1 MRALVQRVAQ
11 ASVTSEG
18 VLVGEIGDGL
28 CVLLGITSTD
38 TELLA
43 DKMAERIFN
52 VRIIDDADGVM
63 NLSVA
68 QTSKAVLLVSQFTL
82 YGDTNGGRRPSWM
95 AAARPEQAEPLV
107 DRVVAS
113 LRRLGATVETGRFR
127 TSMQVSLVNDGPVT
141 VMIEL

>member
-1 MRALVQRVAQ
+1 M
-11 ASVTSEG
+11 
-18 VLVGEIGDGL
+18 LVGEIGDGL

-107 DRVVAS
+107 DRVAAS